1 MPLPD
6 MHPRDREVAA
16 AECDAIAD
24 YLDTLA
30 GIVDGQVAAAVARSH
45 RSAAAAVRARGDRHR
60 ELAKREYVGQLR
72 PVCDP

>member
-1 MPLPD
+1 MALPNL
-6 MHPRDREVAA
+6 HPREREVAA

-30 GIVDGQVAAAVARSH
+30 GIVDGPAAAAVARSH
-45 RSAAAAVRARGDRHR
+45 RSAAAAVRARADRHR
-60 ELAKREYVGQLR
+60 DLGKREYMNQLR